1 MKNKYKIGDLEKL
14 FGINVQTI
22 RFYESKGFIKP
33 QKNEETGY
41 RYYSNWE
48 INFLLDV
55 IQLKQY
61 GFPLNRIHDILNSES
76 PEKALDSFEKQEA
89 EIVKN
94 IAELQEQLESVH
106 RQKNLIKSIEKS
118 SLEIV
123 QSPQLLFHPYRTRNT
138 LLDFKKDEGET
149 AKWISH
155 LPVPMAS
162 FVLIDTDIHP
172 DSDYLWGYSMTIPEA
187 VKRGISSS
195 NNMLLFSKKSIH
207 TVFEAGDEN
216 SFMDALIKNILPEL
230 QRSGLTI
237 TEQPYGR
244 LILRSEFN
252 HKMRRFFEI
261 FIPIE

>member
-61 GFPLNRIHDILNSES
+61 GFPLNRIHEIINAEN
-76 PEKALDSFEKQEA
+76 PQKALDSFEQQESA
-89 EIVKN
+89 IVKS

-106 RQKNLIKSIEKS
+106 RQKNLIKSIENGTW
-118 SLEIV
+118 EIV
-123 QSPQLLFHPYRTRNT
+123 PSPQLLFHPYRTRNE

-149 AKWISH
+149 ARWISH
-155 LPVPMAS
+155 LPVSMAS
-162 FVLIDTDIHP
+162 FLLDSTDIHP
-172 DSDYLWGYSMTIPEA
+172 NINYLWGYSMTIPEA
-187 VKRGISSS
+187 VKRGISSA
-195 NNMLLFSKKSIH
+195 NNMILFSKKSVH

-216 SFMDALIKNILPEL
+216 SFMDALIKLVIPEL
-230 QRSGLTI
+230 QKNKFSI
-237 TEQPYGR
+237 MDKPYGR